1 MKLLKSLIL
10 LTPTVLSLSVSSP
23 LSASSLQQGLKLVN
37 NIGMQAGKLYCS
49 GRSAEESFEKG
60 TMIGMAETSLSI
72 DEINKLDFED
82 DAYSIPM
89 IETMFSYTIDNCPG
103 RAKGLF
109 RSITEME

>member
-1 MKLLKSLIL
+1 M
-10 LTPTVLSLSVSSP
+10 
-23 LSASSLQQGLKLVN
+23 VN

-109 RSITEME
+109 RSITEIE

>member
-10 LTPTVLSLSVSSP
+10 LTPTVLAFTVPSP
-23 LSASSLQQGLKLVN
+23 LFASSLQQGLKLVN

-89 IETMFSYTIDNCPG
+89 IETMFSYTIDHCPG